1 MRTTAGPSIVGISIF
16 VPSAASVTVS
26 GIEQWMLSP
35 MRLKN
40 GCSPTLT
47 TTYRSPAGPPNRP
60 LLPFPERRMR
70 EPVATPG
77 GRSTSRVSERD
88 ARPSPRQLLQGLM
101 DRPVPPQ
108 SPHVTANCK
117 CPFVR
122 IVFPIPEQ
130 PSHALSREPGCCPVP
145 LHVPHASIRTM
156 LIRALRPVIDS
167 PKVMEIGYSTS

>member
-1 MRTTAGPSIVGISIF
+1 
-16 VPSAASVTVS
+16 
-26 GIEQWMLSP
+26 
-35 MRLKN
+35 

-77 GRSTSRVSERD
+77 GRSTSKVSERD
-88 ARPSPRQLLQGLM
+88 PRPSPPQLLQGLM

-108 SPHVTANCK
+108 SPHVTVNCK

-122 IVFPIPEQ
+122 IVFPRPPQ
-130 PSHALSREPGCCPVP
+130 PLHALSREPGCCPVP
-145 LHVPHASIRTM
+145 LQVPHASIRTM
-156 LIRALRPVIDS
+156 LIRVLCPLIDS
-167 PKVMEIGYSTS
+167 SKVSETGYSRS